1 VPRVQ
6 GKRGV
11 TCLDKSESLLVKRFV
26 ERSGFAH
33 ASAECVMASLV
44 ETVLRKTR
52 TRPQQLESA
61 LRDRNI
67 QHVEFAHNLSSEGS
81 LEPVGPEFRHG
92 FVMRLRKNAADVRI
106 RFTMAHELC
115 HTFFYELV
123 PEIKFAPHETDDE
136 EERLC
141 NLGAASFLLP
151 ASVLRRRVKPLLPHL
166 KTLEL
171 LAAEFRVSIPTM
183 MLRLRELGLWQ
194 CEVSL
199 WHRMSDGRFVLNGL
213 YGGRRLSYQWQDA
226 SILENAWNSNKS
238 ACGHSFLF
246 CEDQRGER
254 RYRPISY
261 EIRRHADGMI
271 ALWGKG
277 VGRSAGRKML
287 PLLDSAKL
295 PLAHPA

>member
-1 VPRVQ
+1 VR
-6 GKRGV
+6 
-11 TCLDKSESLLVKRFV
+11 RFL
-26 ERSGFAH
+26 ERSGFAP

-44 ETVLRKTR
+44 ETVLRRTR

-67 QHVEFAHNLSSEGS
+67 QQVEFLHNLPCEGS
-81 LEPVGPEFRHG
+81 LEPVGTEFRHG
-92 FVMRLRKNAADVRI
+92 FVMRLKKSTADVRI

-141 NLGAASFLLP
+141 NLGAAAFLLP
-151 ASVLRRRVKPLLPHL
+151 ASMLRRRVKKLQPRLE
-166 KTLEL
+166 TLEL
-171 LAAEFRVSIPTM
+171 LSAEYRVSIPTM

-199 WHRMSDGRFVLNGL
+199 WHRMSDGRFVLDRL
-213 YGGRRLSYQWQDA
+213 YGGRRVSYQWEDI
-226 SILENAWNSNKS
+226 SILEPAWNSNR
-238 ACGHSFLF
+238 AVCGHSFLS
-246 CEDQRGER
+246 CEDRRGVR
-254 RYRPISY
+254 RYRPICY
-261 EIRRHADGMI
+261 EIRRHAGGLI

-277 VGRSAGRKML
+277 IATSAAPKVL
-287 PLLDSAKL
+287 PLLDSAERTPDPTRAYSEKRT
-295 PLAHPA
+295 